1 MQVTL
6 EVIARSRSAGV
17 MQNELPKMFG
27 KQPTNFSY
35 TLKKLLALE
44 LIVRSPVKL
53 RVSKA
58 SSATLSTA
66 LLRHVAFSRCKFE
79 AHDQV
84 LQIIVALALRNS
96 KLLAAHTVTIYV
108 HMHC

>member
-1 MQVTL
+1 MGTTESCVCYVRNCLTFVYINWAQVTL
-6 EVIARSRSAGV
+6 EVITRSRSAGV

-53 RVSKA
+53 RVSKQ

-66 LLRHVAFSRCKFE
+66 LLRHVAFARCKFE

-84 LQIIVALALRNS
+84 F
-96 KLLAAHTVTIYV
+96 
-108 HMHC
+108 